1 LPLLIQTTG
10 LEDYAPG
17 GNARVKVLNIGGPGA
32 GKTRFSSFFPAPI
45 FADCERGLASVADR
59 KVPYVNIN
67 NSQDMLDLLAYLKTE
82 CRLPQDKRQ
91 YHTIVIDTL
100 DAFQRKVKNEW
111 MEINKKEVFTG
122 YEAWGYLTTKTQLLM
137 TRLLNLDMNVVCNVH
152 FKDKTVKD
160 NVSGRESHELMLQ
173 LQGETADTAF
183 NDFDLVGWTG
193 VYWESEDGQRVQKRG
208 ITFKPTPDKP
218 FLKDRLHVTPDWLPI
233 TFADSDY
240 TNLFERIQAR
250 VQEMDAGEVLG
261 EVPSAVP
268 EAPSQFVMTPG
279 AIGTGAMPA
288 TAPRDVPLQQLD
300 KPTLMKKARDL
311 GITTTVEGTP
321 IRANTLKSELLAALE
336 ANLAGQAPTAAA
348 TPAPAEQPAPAPS
361 ASPAPAEPAQ
371 PEQPTQAAR
380 QAVTTRATDQ
390 GTVNVATGELLDT
403 TTATAV
409 AVMDRPV
416 VAPEIGTEPV
426 TEPPTHEQALATVAE
441 TLGGEVIEDKAV
453 PVPAPAA
460 APPAPPSPTPAP
472 APASDAGHCQ
482 ECGKSLA
489 GEDPDIVKLSWIKYR
504 TKLCNA
510 DYQIRKRG

>member
-1 LPLLIQTTG
+1 MALLIQTTG

-17 GNARVKVLNIGGPGA
+17 GTARVKVLNIGGPGA

-67 NSQDMLDLLAYLKTE
+67 NSQDMLDLLAYLKAD
-82 CRLPQDKRQ
+82 CRLPQDRRQ
-91 YHTIVIDTL
+91 YHTVVIDTL

-233 TFADSDY
+233 TFSDSDY

-250 VQEMDAGEVLG
+250 VEEMDAGEVLG
-261 EVPSAVP
+261 EVPTALP
-268 EAPSQFVMTPG
+268 EAPSQLVMTPA

-288 TAPRDVPLQQLD
+288 TTPREVPLQQLD

-321 IRANTLKSELLAALE
+321 IRTNTLKSEILAALE

-348 TPAPAEQPAPAPS
+348 TPAPIEQPAPT
-361 ASPAPAEPAQ
+361 ASPGPAPTQPAQ
-371 PEQPTQAAR
+371 PRPT
-380 QAVTTRATDQ
+380 VTTRATEQ

-409 AVMDRPV
+409 AVLDRPTDLPAV
-416 VAPEIGTEPV
+416 GPEIGTEPA
-426 TEPPTHEQALATVAE
+426 PTHEQAVARVAE
-441 TLGGEVIEDKAV
+441 TLGGQVIEDKAT
-453 PVPAPAA
+453 PVPQPGT
-460 APPAPPSPTPAP
+460 APPAPPAPTT
-472 APASDAGHCQ
+472 APASAGDAGHCE
-482 ECGKSLA
+482 ECGKALG

-504 TKLCNA
+504 KKLCNA
-510 DYQIRKRG
+510 DYQARKRG